1 MTTRTNQRGVE
12 RYRWLAWNPLWV
24 LIALAWLVLVGWALQ
39 GRMAE
44 KELERRQAEKAQVTP
59 AVTPAESR

>member
-1 MTTRTNQRGVE
+1 MTAPPTHRGVE
-12 RYRWLAWNPLWV
+12 KYRWLAWNPLWV

-59 AVTPAESR
+59 AVTPVESR

>member
-1 MTTRTNQRGVE
+1 MNALPTDK
-12 RYRWLAWNPLWV
+12 YRWLAWNPLWV

-44 KELERRQAEKAQVTP
+44 KELGRRQAPEKTQVTP
-59 AVTPAESR
+59 AVTPVESR